1 MIINNE
7 QFFEEDVS
15 MAIEPKDAQDVFK
28 DAGENII
35 FTTQEL
41 HRKDYQSDRD
51 AISELA
57 ERLPAIINS
66 MNIRY
71 PDAHLSVAFGIG
83 SDAWDYLFPN
93 APKPK
98 QLEPFTTIPS
108 PKHDAVATG
117 GDLFYHIRAKEMAVC
132 YEVMDQLMQFIGDNV
147 TTIDETHG
155 FRYFEG
161 RAIIG
166 FIDGTENPAINETAE
181 YALVGDEDPEF
192 ENGSYAFAQKYIHAM
207 DTWNKTATEE
217 QEKTIGRKKFSD
229 LELRD
234 AEKPTNAHNVVSQD
248 NEDGVEH
255 KIVRMN
261 VPYANPGE
269 KMTGTYFIG
278 YSREWAV
285 TKRMLTNMFVGKP
298 AGNYDHLLDFSEP
311 TTGALFFIPSK
322 TVLTKIAEEEI

>member
-1 MIINNE
+1 
-7 QFFEEDVS
+7 
-15 MAIEPKDAQDVFK
+15 MAIIAKDAQDVFK

-35 FTTQEL
+35 FSTLNLNRQNFS
-41 HRKDYQSDRD
+41 SDRAAVSD
-51 AISELA
+51 LA
-57 ERLPAIINS
+57 ERIPAIINS

-71 PDAHLSVAFGIG
+71 PDAHLRVAFGIG

-93 APKPK
+93 APKP
-98 QLEPFTTIPS
+98 QELEPFQTIPS

-117 GDLFYHIRAKEMAVC
+117 GDLFFHIRAKEMAVC
-132 YEVMDQLMQFIGDNV
+132 YEVMAQFMQFIGQNA

-161 RAIIG
+161 RSIIG
-166 FIDGTENPAINETAE
+166 FIDGTENPAIDETAE

-192 ENGSYAFAQKYIHAM
+192 INGSYAFAQKYIHSM
-207 DTWNKTATEE
+207 DTWNHTSTEE

-229 LELRD
+229 LELDD

-248 NEDGVEH
+248 NEGGVEH

-278 YSREWAV
+278 YARQWTIV
-285 TKRMLTNMFVGKP
+285 KRMLTNMFVGKP

-311 TTGALFFIPSK
+311 TTGVLFFIPSK
-322 TVLTKIAEEEI
+322 TLLAKIAEEEI

>member
-1 MIINNE
+1 
-7 QFFEEDVS
+7 

-192 ENGSYAFAQKYIHAM
+192 ENGSYAFSQKYIHAM

>member
-1 MIINNE
+1 
-7 QFFEEDVS
+7 
-15 MAIEPKDAQDVFK
+15 MAIIAKDAQDVFK

-35 FTTQEL
+35 FSTLNLNRQ
-41 HRKDYQSDRD
+41 DFSSDRAAVSD
-51 AISELA
+51 LA
-57 ERLPAIINS
+57 ERIPAIINS

-71 PDAHLSVAFGIG
+71 PDAHLRVAFGIG

-93 APKPK
+93 APKP
-98 QLEPFTTIPS
+98 QELEPFQMIPS

-117 GDLFYHIRAKEMAVC
+117 GDLFFHIRAKEMAVC
-132 YEVMDQLMQFIGDNV
+132 YEVMAQFMQFIGQNA

-161 RAIIG
+161 RSIIG
-166 FIDGTENPAINETAE
+166 FIDGTENPAIDETAE

-192 ENGSYAFAQKYIHAM
+192 INGSYAFAQKYIHSM
-207 DTWNKTATEE
+207 DTWNHTSTEE

-229 LELRD
+229 LELDD

-248 NEDGVEH
+248 NEGGVEH

-278 YSREWAV
+278 YARQWTIV
-285 TKRMLTNMFVGKP
+285 KRMLTNMFVGKP

-311 TTGALFFIPSK
+311 TIGALFFIPSK
-322 TVLTKIAEEEI
+322 TLLAKIAEEEI

>member
-1 MIINNE
+1 
-7 QFFEEDVS
+7 
-15 MAIEPKDAQDVFK
+15 MAITPTDAQDVFK

-35 FTTQEL
+35 FVTQKL
-41 HRKDYQSDRD
+41 NRQD
-51 AISELA
+51 AEADKAAVTELA
-57 ERLPAIINS
+57 ARIPAIINS

-71 PDAHLSVAFGIG
+71 PDAHLRVAFGIG

-98 QLEPFTTIPS
+98 ELEPFKAIPS

-117 GDLFYHIRAKEMAVC
+117 GDLFFHIRAKEMAVC
-132 YEVMDQLMQFIGDNV
+132 YEVLDQMMQFISDNA

-166 FIDGTENPAINETAE
+166 FIDGTENPAIDETAE

-192 ENGSYAFAQKYIHAM
+192 INGSYAFAQKYIHTM
-207 DTWNKTATEE
+207 DSWNHTSTEE

-229 LELRD
+229 LELAD

-248 NEDGVEH
+248 NEGGVEH

-278 YSREWAV
+278 YSRTWSV

-322 TVLTKIAEEEI
+322 TTLAKIAEEEL

>member
-1 MIINNE
+1 
-7 QFFEEDVS
+7 
-15 MAIEPKDAQDVFK
+15 MAIEPRDAQDVFK

-35 FTTQEL
+35 FTTQNL
-41 HRKDYQSDRD
+41 KRINQSDDRT
-51 AISELA
+51 AVAELA

-71 PDAHLSVAFGIG
+71 PDAHLRVAFGIG

-93 APKPK
+93 APKP
-98 QLEPFTTIPS
+98 QELEPFETIPS

-117 GDLFYHIRAKEMAVC
+117 GDLFFHIRAKEMAVC
-132 YEVMDQLMQFIGDNV
+132 YEVMDQLMQFIGDQT

-161 RAIIG
+161 RSIIG
-166 FIDGTENPAINETAE
+166 FIDGTENPALDETAE

-192 ENGSYAFAQKYIHAM
+192 TNGSYAFAQKYIHAM
-207 DTWNKTATEE
+207 TEWNHTSTEE

-229 LELRD
+229 LELAD
-234 AEKPTNAHNVVSQD
+234 EEKPTNAHNVVSQD
-248 NEDGVEH
+248 NEDGIEH

-278 YSREWAV
+278 YSRTWSV

-322 TVLTKIAEEEI
+322 TVLTKIADEEY

>member
-1 MIINNE
+1 
-7 QFFEEDVS
+7 